1 MGDHKSKAKAKR
13 RELLHRIL
21 DNLPNNDFE
30 AITVKM
36 ICEAADISVGTFY
49 HYFGDKSGL
58 IPEMFALMDDH
69 VEYVIQPLL
78 KNENAPDDYILFCH
92 GIAAYMSSMH
102 VSKVKLLYEFVPD
115 FSSEVEESRPFFQTA
130 RRIILTG
137 QEKGQFRS
145 DISSGRIAQMTVIIL
160 RGYCY
165 DWIRHEGAYDLIE
178 YTDRFSRLFV
188 DSLRSFTPG

>member
-1 MGDHKSKAKAKR
+1 MGEQTVKAKAKR
-13 RELLHRIL
+13 RELLHKIL
-21 DNLPNNDFE
+21 DNLPDNDFE
-30 AITVKM
+30 SITIKM

-69 VEYVIQPLL
+69 VEYVIQPTL
-78 KNENAPDDYILFCH
+78 KNDNALDDYMLFCH

-115 FSSEVEESRPFFQTA
+115 FSSEIEESRPFYQTA
-130 RRIILTG
+130 RRIIASG
-137 QEKGQFRS
+137 QEQGQIRL
-145 DISSGRIAQMTVIIL
+145 DINPNRIAQMTVIIL

-165 DWIRHEGAYDLIE
+165 DWIRHEGAYDLIA
-178 YTDRFSRLFV
+178 YIDCFSRLFI
-188 DSLRSFTPG
+188 DSLRPFMPG